1 MRPDRRIRRASGGDG
16 SSYALA
22 ASTLPAIV
30 FVPAVSSPGGV
41 HELLSGA
48 GGWLAYVAVFVLA
61 ATPWLEVLLVVPPAI
76 GFGLNPVLVG
86 VLAFLG
92 NVLPIYLIVVV
103 HGRIVGWLE
112 RRRDGDEPS
121 STRWERAGRL
131 FDRYG
136 LPGLA
141 LAAPIATGVHL
152 ATVIALLLDA
162 PPRAVVAWMT
172 ASFAIWTAALV
183 VGSVV
188 GLELLGFA

>member
-22 ASTLPAIV
+22 ASALPAIA
-30 FVPAVSSPGGV
+30 FVLAVSSPGGA
-41 HELLSGA
+41 HEVLSGVE
-48 GGWLAYVAVFVLA
+48 GWWAYAAVFVLA

-76 GFGLNPVLVG
+76 ALGLNPVLVG

-92 NVLPIYLIVVV
+92 NVMPIYLIVVV
-103 HGRIVGWLE
+103 HERIVGWLE

-121 STRWERAGRL
+121 STRWERARRL
-131 FDRYG
+131 LHRYG
-136 LPGLA
+136 LAGLA

-162 PPRAVVAWMT
+162 PPRAVTTWMT
-172 ASFAIWTAALV
+172 ASLAIWTAALV
-183 VGSVV
+183 AGSVV